1 MLLVSVGQPIIT
13 DDLWWHL
20 GLGRAFAAHGPW
32 LAEDPLLF
40 APAGPPSPASW
51 LADVALAGLAHA
63 AGFYALRVLLVASA
77 AGILALAWSLL
88 RRASGSRAFASL
100 ATTAFAALAAY
111 RLAQLRPD

>member
-51 LADVALAGLAHA
+51 LADVALAGVAHA
-63 AGFYALRVLLVASA
+63 VGFYALRALHA
-77 AGILALAWSLL
+77 AAAAAILALAWGEL
-88 RRASGSRAFASL
+88 RRASGPP
-100 ATTAFAALAAY
+100 ALAGPRTPAVPAPPPPPP
-111 RLAQLRPD
+111 L